1 MSEINFIAEYRSLQP
16 MADETRIQARQAAFK
31 EIEADVRQNHARAS
45 VLARLAFKLPQ
56 PSATDGDDWFSAIMV
71 KHSPTFSL
79 AHDQE
84 EAAIMATLVLKQ
96 RILSGYARSSLLVLA
111 AGFVGRRETVDKGSL
126 ITIARAGLAQNVRRV
141 GQPTSVGK
149 VSQQTTPDLAKAV
162 ATFDEQADG
171 AMKVLV
177 DAQSA
182 AYLLRLNNA
191 IKDANGV
198 VDRLSG
204 ENARLMD
211 EINMLWWHI
220 GGHSVL
226 ADTPIGKM
234 DPETRAFVAAAD
246 VAEIVGSPPGPYGA
260 YGVIRKALGPEP
272 EKEIKLSDA
281 VKALKASGF
290 TGVVRGRVEAD
301 QAMVPIH
308 YAGAAALLDGS
319 LVSSSQFKKAT
330 ALSIDTKLTLY
341 EFAIQVFH
349 ERLLLNAELVK

>member
-1 MSEINFIAEYRSLQP
+1 MSDINFIAEYRTLQP
-16 MADETRIQARQAAFK
+16 MADEARIQARQAAFN
-31 EIEADVRQNHARAS
+31 EIEADVRQNHVRAS
-45 VLARLAFKLPQ
+45 LLARLAFKLPQ
-56 PSATDGDDWFSAIMV
+56 LSTTDTDDWFSAIMM

-79 AHDQE
+79 VHDQE

-96 RILSGYARSSLLVLA
+96 RISSGYSRSSLLVLA
-111 AGFVGRRETVDKGSL
+111 AGFSGRRETVDKGSL
-126 ITIARAGLAQNVRRV
+126 VAIARARLAQNVRRI

-149 VSQQTTPDLAKAV
+149 ISQQNAPDLAKAV
-162 ATFDEQADG
+162 TTFDEQADG

-191 IKDANGV
+191 IKEANGV
-198 VDRLSG
+198 IDRLSG
-204 ENARLMD
+204 ENSRLMD

-226 ADTPIGKM
+226 ADTPIEKL

-246 VAEIVGSPPGPYGA
+246 VAEIVGAPPGPYGA

-272 EKEIKLSDA
+272 DKEIKLSDA
-281 VKALKASGF
+281 VKVLKASGL

-301 QAMVPIH
+301 QALVPIH
-308 YAGAAALLDGS
+308 YAAAAALVDGS
-319 LVSSSQFKKAT
+319 LLSGPQFKKAT
-330 ALSIDTKLTLY
+330 ALSFDTKLTLY

-349 ERLLLNAELVK
+349 ERLLLNDDLVK